1 MSDDAPSFVRG
12 IFAGAIHDSL
22 LFPFPAPLN
31 ERDPAETHTVRRL
44 LRELERMR
52 ESGVIDPARFDEE
65 ESIPD
70 ETIRALAESGWLG
83 LSIPREY
90 GGLGLSPAAYAHLFG
105 AVSSVDASIGVLLGV
120 HCGLGSKAIVLF
132 GTPEQKARYLPM
144 LARGETLAAY
154 ALTEPETGSD
164 AQNIVTQAQP
174 NADGSWT
181 LTGRKHWIGNGH
193 RAGVIATFA
202 QTPIQRGGKTILRPT
217 AFIIRPDMPGF
228 TVAGTV
234 RKLGIRGSTQ
244 AELVYDGLRVPADH
258 VLGTVGKGFGV
269 AVKVLNGGRL
279 TLAAGCTAGTKSLL
293 KQMVEFSEARVQFG
307 RPIADFEITQRK
319 LARTAS
325 DVYAAD
331 AMLGELTRLAEHP
344 DGEYAL
350 EAACC
355 KVFASE
361 MLWRAADE
369 MVQVAG
375 GRGFVKPYP
384 YERQLRDARINR
396 IFEGTNEILRLF
408 ISLNGI
414 QGPSAQL
421 QELGV
426 ALRRPLRNFGLIS
439 GFAAS
444 RLASRLGA
452 TPTLDVELHVRLQP
466 HARHFEKH
474 VAELKDAAERLI
486 RAYRKQIIE
495 RQQELERLS
504 DMSIELFA
512 TACVLARTQQLLSE
526 RGEAECAQELA
537 LCDLFVVE
545 AGRRFRA
552 SRLAIQSA
560 QDETRRIVARGVRVR
575 GGYGVDDAILRSDGP
590 TVGRSES
597 RMTSSTQLPPT
608 SAVRPSD
615 RPSVRP
621 KKTK

>member
-1 MSDDAPSFVRG
+1 MLPRMSDDAPSFVRG
-12 IFAGAIHDSL
+12 IFAGAIHDDL
-22 LFPFPAPLN
+22 LFPFPAPLG
-31 ERDPAETHTVRRL
+31 ERDPDEARTVRRL
-44 LRELERMR
+44 VGELDRM
-52 ESGVIDPARFDEE
+52 SHGLINAARFDEE
-65 ESIPD
+65 ETIPD
-70 ETIRALAESGWLG
+70 DVIHALADAGFLG

-90 GGLGLSPAAYAHLFG
+90 GGLDLSPAASAHVFG
-105 AVSSVDASIGVLLGV
+105 VLSTIDASLGVLLGV

-132 GTPEQKARYLPM
+132 GTDEQKARYLPM

-164 AQNIVTQAQP
+164 AQNIVTHAHQ
-174 NADGSWT
+174 NDDGSWS

-202 QTPIQRGGKTILRPT
+202 QTPVPRGSETVLRPT

-228 TVAGTV
+228 KVAGTV

-244 AELVYDGLRVPADH
+244 AELIYDDLRVPADH
-258 VLGTVGKGFGV
+258 VLGAVGKGFGV
-269 AVKVLNGGRL
+269 AVRVLNGGRF
-279 TLAAGCTAGTKSLL
+279 TLAAGCTTATKSLL
-293 KQMVEFSEARVQFG
+293 AQMVTFAEGRVQFG

-325 DVYAAD
+325 DIFAAD
-331 AMLGELTRLAEHP
+331 AMLGELARLAGAPE
-344 DGEYAL
+344 GEYAL

-375 GRGFVKPYP
+375 GRGYVKPYP
-384 YERQLRDARINR
+384 YERHLRDARINR

-414 QGPSAQL
+414 QGPAATL
-421 QELGV
+421 KELGI
-426 ALRRPLRNFGLIS
+426 ALRRPLRHLGLIS

-444 RLASRLGA
+444 RLASRLGT
-452 TPTLDVELHVRLQP
+452 TPTLDVAVHGRLEN

-474 VAELKDAAERLI
+474 VAELKDAAERLV
-486 RAYRKQIIE
+486 RAYKKEIVE

-504 DMSIELFA
+504 DMAIELFA
-512 TACVLARTQQLLSE
+512 TACVIARMQRLLEE
-526 RGEAECAQELA
+526 RGEPACTHELA
-537 LCDLFVVE
+537 LCDLFIVE

-552 SRLAIQSA
+552 SRGALQSP
-560 QDETRRIVARGVRVR
+560 QDEGRRIVARGVREA
-575 GGYGVDDAILRSDGP
+575 GGYGVSSAIFDEEATAAEEKR
-590 TVGRSES
+590 
-597 RMTSSTQLPPT
+597 
-608 SAVRPSD
+608 
-615 RPSVRP
+615 
-621 KKTK
+621 

>member
-1 MSDDAPSFVRG
+1 MSDDSSASFVRG
-12 IFAGAIHDSL
+12 IFSGAIHDAL
-22 LFPFPAPLN
+22 LFPFPRPLN
-31 ERDPAETHTVRRL
+31 ERDPDEARTVDRL
-44 LRELERMR
+44 LHEMTRMQ
-52 ESGVIDPARFDEE
+52 SVGLIDPARSDEE
-65 ESIPD
+65 ETVRE
-70 ETIRALAESGWLG
+70 ETIRALAESGWLA
-83 LSIPREY
+83 LSIPRKY
-90 GGLGLSPAAYAHLFG
+90 GGLGLSPAAYAHVFG
-105 AVSSVDASIGVLLGV
+105 AISTLDASLGVLIGV

-132 GTPEQKARYLPM
+132 GNEAQKERYLPM

-164 AQNIVTQAQP
+164 AQHIVTQAQQ
-174 NADGSWT
+174 NADGSWS
-181 LTGRKHWIGNGH
+181 LNGRKHWIGNGH

-202 QTPIQRGGKTILRPT
+202 QTPVERAGKIVQRPT

-228 TVAGTV
+228 RVASTV

-244 AELVYDGLRVPADH
+244 AELVYENLQVPADH

-279 TLAAGCTAGTKSLL
+279 TLAAGCTAGTKALL
-293 KQMVEFSEARVQFG
+293 GEMVEFSESRIQFG
-307 RPIADFEITQRK
+307 KPIADFEITQRK

-369 MVQVAG
+369 MVQIGG
-375 GRGFVKPYP
+375 GRGYVKPYP

-414 QGPSAQL
+414 EGPAAQL
-421 QELGV
+421 KELGV
-426 ALRRPLRNFGLIS
+426 ALRRPLRNLGLIS

-444 RLASRLGA
+444 RLASRFGA
-452 TPTLDVELHVRLQP
+452 TPTLDVDVHARLEK

-474 VAELKDAAERLI
+474 VVELKDAAERVI
-486 RAYRKQIIE
+486 RAYRKQVIE

-504 DMSIELFA
+504 DMAIELFA
-512 TACVLARTQQLLSE
+512 TACVIARTQQLLAE
-526 RGEAECAQELA
+526 RGEEACAHELA
-537 LCDLFVVE
+537 LCDLFVIE

-552 SRLAIQSA
+552 SRLALESA
-560 QDETRRIVARGVRVR
+560 QDETRREVARNVRAR
-575 GGYGVDDAILRSDGP
+575 KGYGVTGAILTD
-590 TVGRSES
+590 
-597 RMTSSTQLPPT
+597 
-608 SAVRPSD
+608 
-615 RPSVRP
+615 
-621 KKTK
+621 